1 MKRSHLQTPR
11 TLAECEFT
19 CGYPIDN
26 PNEVSARRADV
37 FLVIVC
43 VLAVGLIL
51 LGVI

>member
-19 CGYPIDN
+19 SGYPIDN
-26 PNEVSARRADV
+26 PNEASARRADV

-43 VLAVGLIL
+43 TLAAGLML
-51 LGVI
+51 LGII